1 MGVRRAKALW
11 AGLAVTALI
20 VSLSAGGMAAA
31 RKKIVVGFSQI
42 GAESGWRTANTE
54 SIISEAK
61 KYPNIILKFSDAQ
74 QKPENQI
81 KAIRSFIAQKVD
93 VIGFTPVVATGY
105 EPVLR
110 EAKRARIPVIIIDRM
125 VDVKDTSLWV
135 THMGSDMA
143 EEGRKVAGFMIEKGW
158 KGNVVEMVG
167 TVGSS
172 AAIGRHNGFHEA
184 IKSHP
189 ELKVIKSESGNF
201 TRSEGKQVMEAFLK
215 AEGKK
220 INILFAHN
228 DDMAI
233 GAIQAIEEYGLK
245 PGVDIKIISI
255 DGVHDAFQAMIEGK
269 LNCTVECNPLLGPQF
284 FEAVMAV
291 INRKKLPKETITKEG
306 VFPMEVAKTVM
317 PTRKY

>member
-1 MGVRRAKALW
+1 MVAFVVLCLVLVMAVGVN
-11 AGLAVTALI
+11 G
-20 VSLSAGGMAAA
+20 AA
-31 RKKIVVGFSQI
+31 KKIVVGFSQI

-54 SIISEAK
+54 SILSEAK
-61 KYPNIILKFSDAQ
+61 KYPNIVLKFSDAQ

-93 VIGFTPVVATGY
+93 VIGFTPVVETGF

-110 EAKRARIPVIIIDRM
+110 EAKRAKIPVIIIDRM
-125 VDVKDTSLWV
+125 VDVKDDSLWV
-135 THMGSDMA
+135 THMGSDMVL
-143 EEGRKVAGFMIEKGW
+143 EGRKVVNFMVEKGW
-158 KGNVVEMVG
+158 KGNIVEMVG

-172 AAIGRHNGFHEA
+172 AAVGRHKGFTE
-184 IKSHP
+184 
-189 ELKVIKSESGNF
+189 ELAKHSQFKVIKSESGNF

-215 AEGKK
+215 AEGKN

-245 PGVDIKIISI
+245 PGTDIKIISI

-269 LNCTVECNPLLGPQF
+269 LNCTVECSPLLGPQF

-291 INRKKLPKETITKEG
+291 VNGKKLPKETITKEG
-306 VFPMEVAKTVM
+306 VFPMEVAKEVM

>member
-1 MGVRRAKALW
+1 MKRSSIVVAFVVLCLVLVMAVGVN
-11 AGLAVTALI
+11 G
-20 VSLSAGGMAAA
+20 AA
-31 RKKIVVGFSQI
+31 KKIVVGFSQI

-54 SIISEAK
+54 SILSEAK
-61 KYPNIILKFSDAQ
+61 KYPNIVLKFSDAQ

-93 VIGFTPVVATGY
+93 VIGFTPVVETGF

-110 EAKRARIPVIIIDRM
+110 EAKRAKIPVIIIDRM
-125 VDVKDTSLWV
+125 VDVKDDSLWV
-135 THMGSDMA
+135 THMGSDMVL
-143 EEGRKVAGFMIEKGW
+143 EGRKVVNFMVEKGW
-158 KGNVVEMVG
+158 KGNIVEMVG

-172 AAIGRHNGFHEA
+172 AAVGRHKGFTE
-184 IKSHP
+184 
-189 ELKVIKSESGNF
+189 ELAKHSQFKVIKSESGNF

-215 AEGKK
+215 AEGKN

-245 PGVDIKIISI
+245 PGTDIKIISI

-269 LNCTVECNPLLGPQF
+269 LNCTVECSPLLGPQF

-291 INRKKLPKETITKEG
+291 VNGKKLPKETITKEG
-306 VFPMEVAKTVM
+306 VFPMEVAKEVM

>member
-1 MGVRRAKALW
+1 MKRS
-11 AGLAVTALI
+11 LI
-20 VSLSAGGMAAA
+20 VFVFVVACLVLVMAVSVNGAA
-31 RKKIVVGFSQI
+31 KKIVVGFSQI

-54 SIISEAK
+54 SILSEAK
-61 KYPNIILKFSDAQ
+61 KYPNIVLKFSDAQ

-93 VIGFTPVVATGY
+93 VIGFTPVVETGF

-110 EAKRARIPVIIIDRM
+110 EAKRAKIPVIIIDRM
-125 VDVKDTSLWV
+125 VDVKDNSLWV
-135 THMGSDMA
+135 THMGSDMVL
-143 EEGRKVAGFMIEKGW
+143 EGRKVVNFMVEKGW
-158 KGNVVEMVG
+158 KGNIVEMVG

-172 AAIGRHNGFHEA
+172 AAVGRHKGFTE
-184 IKSHP
+184 
-189 ELKVIKSESGNF
+189 ELAKHSEFKVIKSESGNF

-215 AEGKK
+215 AEGKN

-245 PGVDIKIISI
+245 PGSDIKIISI

-269 LNCTVECNPLLGPQF
+269 LNCTVECSPLLGPQF

-291 INRKKLPKETITKEG
+291 VNGKKLPKETITKEG
-306 VFPMEVAKTVM
+306 VFPMEVAKEVM

>member
-1 MGVRRAKALW
+1 MKRSSIVFAFVVVCLVLVMAVGVN
-11 AGLAVTALI
+11 G
-20 VSLSAGGMAAA
+20 AA
-31 RKKIVVGFSQI
+31 KKIVVGFSQI

-54 SIISEAK
+54 SILSEAK
-61 KYPNIILKFSDAQ
+61 KYPNIVLKFSDAQ

-93 VIGFTPVVATGY
+93 VIGFTPVVETGF

-110 EAKRARIPVIIIDRM
+110 EAKRAKIPVIIIDRM
-125 VDVKDTSLWV
+125 VDVKDNSLWV
-135 THMGSDMA
+135 THMGSDMVL
-143 EEGRKVAGFMIEKGW
+143 EGRKVVNFMVEKGW
-158 KGNVVEMVG
+158 KGNIVEMVG

-172 AAIGRHNGFHEA
+172 AAVGRHKGFTE
-184 IKSHP
+184 
-189 ELKVIKSESGNF
+189 ELAKHGEFKVIKSESGNF

-215 AEGKK
+215 AEGKN

-245 PGVDIKIISI
+245 PGTDIKIISI

-269 LNCTVECNPLLGPQF
+269 LNCTVECSPLLGPQF

-291 INRKKLPKETITKEG
+291 VKGKKLPKETITKEG
-306 VFPMEVAKTVM
+306 VFPMEVAKEVM